1 MPFITFIYKI
11 GKNSINSKIY
21 YGKYV
26 VDHMGISDDHE
37 GLDNEIYPYLLN
49 GINIY
54 RLQKNLPKLT
64 KKINIGILSFS
75 IDNFIPTFSSN
86 SEIECFNFYYEKYY
100 NKKAK
105 TYINGKLLE

>member
-100 NKKAK
+100 NKKAN